1 MYQQPNI
8 IGSQPQQ
15 YQPPMGFQN
24 PQGANV
30 VNAFLPKLQR
40 ARSAGIIEEYIYDE
54 QKPKKKLKEI
64 KKVLLPEKK
73 KFLFIRY
80 GKKFNLKD
88 RCIVCGTHHFWEAGD
103 TLRPPIPLTEVT
115 KGRPMRG
122 TYCPKHASTFM
133 QMEMLEQQV
142 LAEEHGLE
150 FAAFK
155 PRMPKVLKSG
165 PINNLNKADVMALTA
180 AGWIVKPPSISTMES
195 ATQEAHRIVNEINIL
210 TEQLNYLMIQKGVEA
225 NGSKQQELYGGD
237 NATE

>member
-8 IGSQPQQ
+8 IGMQQ
-15 YQPPMGFQN
+15 QPMGFQN

-30 VNAFLPKLQR
+30 MNAFLPKLPR

-73 KFLFIRY
+73 KFLFFKY

-88 RCIVCGTHHFWEAGD
+88 RCIVCGTQHFWEAGD

-133 QMEMLEQQV
+133 QMEMLEQQI
-142 LAEEHGLE
+142 LAEENGLE
-150 FAAFK
+150 FTAFK
-155 PRMPKVLKSG
+155 PKMPKVLKSG

-180 AGWIVKPPSISTMES
+180 TGWIIKPPSISTTES

-210 TEQLNYLMIQKGVEA
+210 TEQLNYLMIHKGVEA
-225 NGSKQQELYGGD
+225 NGSKHEYIEFSNDG
-237 NATE
+237 TE